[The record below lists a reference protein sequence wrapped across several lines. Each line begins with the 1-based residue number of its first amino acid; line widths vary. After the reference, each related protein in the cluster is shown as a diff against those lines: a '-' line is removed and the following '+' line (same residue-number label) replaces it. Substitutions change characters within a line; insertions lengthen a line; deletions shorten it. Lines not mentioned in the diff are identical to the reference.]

1 MHGPTSWKP
10 TIIKKSNE
18 RINTWLYIVYMETQR
33 SYFIG
38 RVVLMEKKN
47 IILTTS
53 FWALIHTSSDT
64 RSRNLLVNI
73 DQSWLK

>member
-38 RVVLMEKKN
+38 RVVLMEKKTLFQQLRFELLY
-47 IILTTS
+47 IHQAIPDLQIYL
-53 FWALIHTSSDT
+53 LI
-64 RSRNLLVNI
+64 
-73 DQSWLK
+73 